1 MRNKFNNIFL
11 YTFSI
16 SIIYFVLFAAFYIV
30 CFIDRDGLYKLII
43 KNETFKNLPFV
54 LSDFDLK
61 NLSREL
67 MLYISGRL
75 QFLETSVTID
85 GVLTEFYSVRSKIHM
100 ADVRNLIINFR
111 NVSFISIAICIY
123 SLFKVQNIDDA
134 INKLKI
140 AYLKTLIFVG
150 VLLVSLII
158 FASGNFDLFFTKF
171 HETLFTN
178 DLWLLDPDV
187 DYIICLLPE
196 KIFMIYALRIA
207 IAMII
212 SLALPY
218 LCLQILSK
226 IQLPQEAR

>member
-16 SIIYFVLFAAFYIV
+16 SIIYFALFAAFYLV
-30 CFIDRDGLYKLII
+30 CFIDKDGLYKLII
-43 KNETFKNLPFV
+43 KNESFSNLPFT

-67 MLYISGRL
+67 MLYISGKL
-75 QFLETSVTID
+75 PFLETSVTID
-85 GVLTEFYSVRSKIHM
+85 GTVTEFYSVRSKIHM

-111 NVSFISIAICIY
+111 NISFISIAICIY
-123 SLFKVQNIDDA
+123 SLFKIQKMDDA
-134 INKLKI
+134 INKLKSS
-140 AYLKTLIFVG
+140 YLKTIVFVSI
-150 VLLVSLII
+150 LLVSLVI
-158 FASGNFDLFFTKF
+158 FASSNFDLFFTKF

-187 DYIICLLPE
+187 DYIICLFPE
-196 KIFMIYALRIA
+196 KIFITYGLRIA

-212 SLALPY
+212 ALALPY

>member
-16 SIIYFVLFAAFYIV
+16 SIIYFALFAAFYLV
-30 CFIDRDGLYKLII
+30 CFIDKDGLYKLII
-43 KNETFKNLPFV
+43 KNESFSNLPFT

-67 MLYISGRL
+67 MLYISGKL
-75 QFLETSVTID
+75 PFLETSVTID
-85 GVLTEFYSVRSKIHM
+85 GTVTEFYSVRSKIHM

-111 NVSFISIAICIY
+111 NISFISIAICIY
-123 SLFKVQNIDDA
+123 SLFKIQKMDDA
-134 INKLKI
+134 INKLKSS
-140 AYLKTLIFVG
+140 YLKTIVFVG
-150 VLLVSLII
+150 ILLVSLVI
-158 FASGNFDLFFTKF
+158 FASNNFDLFFIKF

-196 KIFMIYALRIA
+196 KIFMTYGLRIA

-212 SLALPY
+212 VLALPY

>member
-16 SIIYFVLFAAFYIV
+16 SIIYFALFAAFYLV
-30 CFIDRDGLYKLII
+30 CFIDKDGLYKLII
-43 KNETFKNLPFV
+43 KNESFSNLPFT

-67 MLYISGRL
+67 MLYISGKL
-75 QFLETSVTID
+75 PFLETSVTID
-85 GVLTEFYSVRSKIHM
+85 GTVTEFYSVRSKIHM

-111 NVSFISIAICIY
+111 NISFISIAICIY
-123 SLFKVQNIDDA
+123 SLFKIQKMDDA
-134 INKLKI
+134 INKLKSS
-140 AYLKTLIFVG
+140 YLKTIVFVSI
-150 VLLVSLII
+150 LLVSLVI
-158 FASGNFDLFFTKF
+158 FASSNFDLFFTKF

-196 KIFMIYALRIA
+196 KIFMTYGLRIA

-212 SLALPY
+212 ALALPY